1 MLLSYK
7 SSPLQTTQ
15 ATLAKRRKGEEK
27 EKRGEERREE
37 KRGEKNGKIK
47 RGKKRS
53 PKYLFI

>member
-15 ATLAKRRKGEEK
+15 ATLAKRREGEEK